1 MEEVDS
7 APTDLRPLPVE
18 VDVFVAPFAGVV
30 LPCHPSGVTDLL
42 PPFLTISDVLITLEL
57 PSKVVLEA
65 AELRVG
71 LRDSD
76 VVDVKAPQSPV
87 GSNAICVSS
96 FCSAGLT
103 RASSGI

>member
-76 VVDVKAPQSPV
+76 VADVKAPQSPV

-96 FCSAGLT
+96 FCSAGFT